1 MKRKLFTFLLALAS
15 IGLIHAAKVQIGEL
29 YYYLQT
35 WDETAEVTYE
45 VFRDPSNYSS
55 ITAVDIPASVVYEGQ
70 AYTVTSIADEA
81 FYKCNSLTSVTI
93 PESVTSIGISAFSD
107 CSNLTSVI
115 IQNGI
120 TSIENYTFFDCR
132 SLTSVT
138 IPESVTSIGKR
149 AFYHCSSLTSVTIP
163 ESITSI
169 KTEAFGGCANLHSVI
184 WNAKRCAD
192 FSSQST
198 PFYESGY
205 SYNTDYRD
213 SINSFTFGEKVEYIP
228 AYLCSGL
235 KGLNSVTIS
244 NSVTGVGSSAF
255 QQCYGLT
262 RVNISDLEAWFNISF
277 SDKYANPLENAQHL
291 FLNDVEIA
299 DLVIPNN
306 ITCIKDYTFYNCRS
320 LNTVTIPNSVT
331 SIGKS
336 AFTYCSN
343 LKKVNISDIAAWY
356 KISFSDASANP
367 LSNAGHLFL
376 NDVEIVDLVIPNN
389 VSSIKDYTFFGC
401 SGLNSVT
408 IPKSVTSIGK
418 NAFDICNNLK
428 KVNIS
433 DLGAW
438 CNIFWGNSSANPLYY
453 ANHLF
458 LNDEEIID
466 LVIPNNISSIK
477 DYAFYRC
484 SGLKSVTIPNSVTS
498 IGNEAFYGC
507 YTMSMI
513 IALPKTPPTITSNTF
528 RTTISSV
535 YVEEQALSAYKS
547 KSYWKN
553 MNLLA
558 ISSTETMTAPT
569 SASINTIHNLW
580 ALTNKYIASY
590 SVEGGETFE
599 GNILEFNGL
608 EPETEYNKTIALT
621 SNTGETDTINV
632 SFTTTALELTTQQ
645 PKIVSSSMAIL
656 LAETN
661 MADAEV
667 NCGFEW
673 RRDNQPEGMASTK
686 VYAPVANGIMA
697 GRLKGLKDDVYYKYR
712 AFYESSAGN
721 KYYGDWQYIFT
732 GDQTV
737 EFDPVMYTYPA
748 QAVTETTAILRG
760 YALAGSDDFIEQG
773 FEYWV
778 EKRVTPESAA
788 GAPYR
793 AYRSAIGEHMTVQA
807 SGISMKVT
815 LTDLDEGSVYKYRSY
830 AVVDGQTVYG
840 SEETFTTRG
849 EYLYTVTFVDYD
861 GTILG
866 TDKVHYGTAATAPED
881 PTRDGYNFAGWDTDF
896 SNVTD
901 DLTITA
907 TYSIATALPETQA
920 NGCGVHKFLRNGQ
933 IFILRDGKT
942 YTVQGQEVK

>member
-138 IPESVTSIGKR
+138 IPESVTSIGKC

-367 LSNAGHLFL
+367 HQS
-376 NDVEIVDLVIPNN
+376 
-389 VSSIKDYTFFGC
+389 DY
-401 SGLNSVT
+401 
-408 IPKSVTSIGK
+408 
-418 NAFDICNNLK
+418 
-428 KVNIS
+428 
-433 DLGAW
+433 
-438 CNIFWGNSSANPLYY
+438 
-453 ANHLF
+453 
-458 LNDEEIID
+458 
-466 LVIPNNISSIK
+466 
-477 DYAFYRC
+477 
-484 SGLKSVTIPNSVTS
+484 
-498 IGNEAFYGC
+498 
-507 YTMSMI
+507 
-513 IALPKTPPTITSNTF
+513 
-528 RTTISSV
+528 
-535 YVEEQALSAYKS
+535 
-547 KSYWKN
+547 
-553 MNLLA
+553 
-558 ISSTETMTAPT
+558 
-569 SASINTIHNLW
+569 
-580 ALTNKYIASY
+580 
-590 SVEGGETFE
+590 
-599 GNILEFNGL
+599 
-608 EPETEYNKTIALT
+608 
-621 SNTGETDTINV
+621 
-632 SFTTTALELTTQQ
+632 
-645 PKIVSSSMAIL
+645 
-656 LAETN
+656 
-661 MADAEV
+661 
-667 NCGFEW
+667 
-673 RRDNQPEGMASTK
+673 
-686 VYAPVANGIMA
+686 
-697 GRLKGLKDDVYYKYR
+697 
-712 AFYESSAGN
+712 
-721 KYYGDWQYIFT
+721 
-732 GDQTV
+732 
-737 EFDPVMYTYPA
+737 
-748 QAVTETTAILRG
+748 
-760 YALAGSDDFIEQG
+760 
-773 FEYWV
+773 
-778 EKRVTPESAA
+778 
-788 GAPYR
+788 
-793 AYRSAIGEHMTVQA
+793 
-807 SGISMKVT
+807 
-815 LTDLDEGSVYKYRSY
+815 
-830 AVVDGQTVYG
+830 
-840 SEETFTTRG
+840 
-849 EYLYTVTFVDYD
+849 
-861 GTILG
+861 
-866 TDKVHYGTAATAPED
+866 
-881 PTRDGYNFAGWDTDF
+881 
-896 SNVTD
+896 
-901 DLTITA
+901 
-907 TYSIATALPETQA
+907 
-920 NGCGVHKFLRNGQ
+920 
-933 IFILRDGKT
+933 
-942 YTVQGQEVK
+942 